1 MMKSNPNKI
10 TFTMKGNILYVPEVT
25 LSVKD
30 NQKLSKVFSKRCE
43 RLVYWYEYK
52 AKKEN
57 KNVTNEYM
65 YFLESNF
72 FGVKRCL
79 FWFIQTKI
87 IVRKKLMP
95 KSIIYQNVSLR
106 TVRLS
111 MEKTSMTNPLIMIL
125 KNIKK

>member
-1 MMKSNPNKI
+1 MTNNPKKI
-10 TFTMKGNILYVPEVT
+10 TFTMKGTILYVPEVT

-30 NQKLSKVFSKRCE
+30 NQKLSKVLSKRCE

-52 AKKEN
+52 AKKE

-79 FWFIQTKI
+79 FWFIQTKM
-87 IVRKKLMP
+87 IVRKECQKVLFTKM
-95 KSIIYQNVSLR
+95 SHWEL
-106 TVRLS
+106 
-111 MEKTSMTNPLIMIL
+111 
-125 KNIKK
+125 